1 VFLTNITRNTDEL
14 NINLQ
19 EANYLVKEMFHNVQ
33 SCREET
39 ATAITQDGT
48 IPNLRTQM
56 SLMFN
61 TQNNRSC
68 HTCYRS
74 FEVQEPSFRRVRK
87 FAKSDH
93 QLCHACLYT

>member
-1 VFLTNITRNTDEL
+1 MFLTDITRNTDEL

-19 EANYLVKEMFHNVQ
+19 ENCLVNEMFHNVP

-48 IPNLRTQM
+48 TPNLRTQKPRM
-56 SLMFN
+56 LN
-61 TQNNRSC
+61 TQNKRSC
-68 HTCYRS
+68 QTSYRS
-74 FEVQEPSFRRVRK
+74 SEVQEPSFRRVRK

-93 QLCHACLYT
+93 QLCNA